1 MLISSPMEPC
11 SFTYE
16 AGYPKYGFS
25 MLYGDTCPSISAYM
39 CARRERY
46 RVTEL
51 LSSVAFTLDGG
62 IVAAKF
68 VDDVRAFGAGVD
80 PSEGSNADA
89 SAGACSS
96 AFFEDVHF
104 EETMR
109 GSAGIKSVAS
119 ENDVPS
125 VRLP

>member
-1 MLISSPMEPC
+1 MEPC

-62 IVAAKF
+62 IVAVKF

-80 PSEGSNADA
+80 SSEGGNADT
-89 SAGACSS
+89 SGGAFSS
-96 AFFEDVHF
+96 AFFEHARL
-104 EETMR
+104 EGTMR
-109 GSAGIKSVAS
+109 GSAGIRSVAS
-119 ENDVPS
+119 EDDVSS
-125 VRLP
+125 VRWP